1 MGKGMEALLLNG
13 WSLKCV
19 VEWKELS
26 SRLMWV
32 RVEIERDSWV
42 FKSAHGPGSEKNEEM
57 K

>member
-13 WSLKCV
+13 WCLRCV